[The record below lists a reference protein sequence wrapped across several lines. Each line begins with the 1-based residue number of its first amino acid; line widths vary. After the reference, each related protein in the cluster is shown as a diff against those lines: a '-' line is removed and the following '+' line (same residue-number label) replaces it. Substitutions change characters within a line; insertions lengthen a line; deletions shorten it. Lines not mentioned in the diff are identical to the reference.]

1 MLINDVEKMVAFFL
15 ALFTT
20 ASPLRREQLR
30 SSTVDTK
37 ITSLRGG
44 GLFGAPSP
52 PPLDSDED
60 KALYALG
67 CNVGRQVG
75 DLDCFSSAE
84 IDTILMGTRDVLTR
98 TEPRVE
104 LPAHLP
110 KAAELFKARQQT
122 QMEATE
128 AAGKAA
134 IAAAAAEE
142 GAVQTETGLVVKILV
157 EGDGASPAPTDT
169 VRVHYE
175 GTLTDGT
182 VFDSSLARGEAVEF
196 PLDRVVPGW
205 SEGLAMMKV
214 GGKAKLTIPPELAY
228 GDRGQSTIPPKA
240 TLIFEVTL
248 EGIIAAEATAAADAD
263 ADADDAPEGGADDDV
278 ELDV

>member
-1 MLINDVEKMVAFFL
+1 MTKNEVTLNRMVAL
-15 ALFTT
+15 AIVALSA

-30 SSTVDTK
+30 GSK
-37 ITSLRGG
+37 IVELRGG

-134 IAAAAAEE
+134 IAAAAEE

-175 GTLTDGT
+175 GKLTDGT

-248 EGIIAAEATAAADAD
+248 EGIIAAEATAAADDAD
-263 ADADDAPEGGADDDV
+263 ADADDAPGGDDDV

>member
-1 MLINDVEKMVAFFL
+1 MSLGVFLNRMVAL
-15 ALFTT
+15 AIVALSA
-20 ASPLRREQLR
+20 ASPLRRENFREVKLAA
-30 SSTVDTK
+30 
-37 ITSLRGG
+37 LRGG
-44 GLFGAPSP
+44 DLFGAPSP

-175 GTLTDGT
+175 GKLTDGT

-248 EGIIAAEATAAADAD
+248 EGIIAAEATAAADDAD
-263 ADADDAPEGGADDDV
+263 ADADDAPGGDDDV